1 MMITQD
7 VQRIAALS
15 QRGDLQ
21 AVRSQGAALLAREP
35 SNAIVLQIVG
45 IAHCQTGDV
54 AGGAQF
60 LRRAVAADQRN
71 LDARLN
77 LARALVDL
85 GELAEAEELLASA
98 PGPRQPM
105 LVRMRAEIAKQRGAT
120 GDAAALY
127 REIVAKNPEDAES
140 WNNLGNALR
149 DAGDEPGAIDALRRA
164 NALVP
169 NEPRIA
175 INLSRALVAF
185 GDPDGGVS
193 ILEQAIAASP
203 DSPDAFFELGKLL
216 ASRQQHAAALPMLG
230 SAARLDPSN
239 PEILCQIAMTFGDV
253 GEVAR
258 AEEGY
263 RFALRANPRTAQA
276 YLGLGTLFEQ
286 SNRTDELSDLI
297 AQAEA
302 EGVAGGE
309 IEYLRAML
317 LRRQGRLE
325 DALAAARRITTDV
338 VDAPLKWQLIGDIA
352 DKLGDVDAAFSAFEK
367 MNEATAEDPVVAA
380 IDPAEQVR
388 QIDHAASF
396 TTPEWYASWTQ
407 VELPDQPRSPVFV
420 VGCPRSGTTLTDT
433 FLMGH
438 PDAQVLEELSILLD
452 VGRSFG
458 DLQYLNDASAD
469 DIRGLRSRYFERL
482 AQVAPTP
489 PGKLVIDKQP
499 LNFLRSALIHRIFP
513 DARIV
518 FVQRHPCDVVLSCFM
533 QAFKVNQAMASFLDI
548 GNAARLYDKALS
560 YWTQVQDV
568 LPLQVHTLR
577 YESMIADLEPEM
589 RAMVDFIGLPWDDRL
604 LDNQATA
611 ASRGHIRTPSYAQV
625 SQPIYARARGR
636 WEKYREHMREVLP
649 ILAPWVERM
658 GYEPLEL

>member
-7 VQRIAALS
+7 VQRIAALY

-45 IAHCQTGDV
+45 IAHCQTGDI

-60 LRRAVAADQRN
+60 LRRAVAVDARN

-77 LARALVDL
+77 LTKALVDL
-85 GELAEAEELLASA
+85 GQYDEADDLLRSA
-98 PGPRQPM
+98 PGPTPTV
-105 LVRMRAEIAKQRGAT
+105 LVRMRAEIARHRGAAA
-120 GDAAALY
+120 DAAGLY
-127 REIVAKNPEDAES
+127 REVVARSPDDAES

-149 DAGDEPGAIDALRRA
+149 DGGDESGAIEALRRA
-164 NALVP
+164 SALLP
-169 NEPRIA
+169 GDSRIA
-175 INLSRALVAF
+175 VNLARALVAA
-185 GDPDGGVS
+185 GQREEAGNVLQEAIGAAPHDPGAY
-193 ILEQAIAASP
+193 L
-203 DSPDAFFELGKLL
+203 ELGKLL
-216 ASRQQHAAALPMLG
+216 NAMQQYTSALPMLG
-230 SAARLDPSN
+230 SAARLDPQN
-239 PEILCQIAMTFGDV
+239 AEIYVQIGLAFAAL
-253 GEVAR
+253 GEVEK

-263 RFALRANPRTAQA
+263 RFALRADPESGPA

-286 SNRTDELSDLI
+286 SNRTDELVQLVAD
-297 AQAEA
+297 AEA
-302 EGVAGGE
+302 NGQARGE
-309 IEYLRAML
+309 IDYLRAML
-317 LRRQGRLE
+317 LRRQGNLAEALDVAQRVE
-325 DALAAARRITTDV
+325 TDA
-338 VDAPLKWQLIGDIA
+338 VDPPLRWQLVGDIA
-352 DKLGDVDAAFSAFEK
+352 DKLGEVDTAFAAFQK
-367 MNEATAEDPVVAA
+367 MNEATREDPVAAA
-380 IDPAEQVR
+380 IDPRDQLR

-396 TTPEWYASWTQ
+396 TTPEWYRSWTTA
-407 VELPDQPRSPVFV
+407 ELPAQPRSPVFI
-420 VGCPRSGTTLTDT
+420 VGFPRSGTTLTDT

-438 PDAQVLEELSILLD
+438 PEAQVLEELSILLD
-452 VGRSFG
+452 LGRSFG
-458 DLQYLNDASAD
+458 DLEHLNEASAD

-499 LNFLRSALIHRIFP
+499 LNFLRAPLIHRIFP
-513 DARIV
+513 DAPIV

-548 GNAARLYDKALS
+548 GDAARFYDKALT
-560 YWTQVQDV
+560 YWTQVQQV
-568 LPLQVHTLR
+568 LPLRVHTLR

-611 ASRGHIRTPSYAQV
+611 AARGHIRTPSYAQV

-636 WEKYREHMREVLP
+636 WEKYREHMRDVLP

-658 GYEPLEL
+658 GYEPLEI

>member
-7 VQRIAALS
+7 VQRIAALY

-396 TTPEWYASWTQ
+396 TTPE
-407 VELPDQPRSPVFV
+407 
-420 VGCPRSGTTLTDT
+420 
-433 FLMGH
+433 
-438 PDAQVLEELSILLD
+438 
-452 VGRSFG
+452 
-458 DLQYLNDASAD
+458 SA
-469 DIRGLRSRYFERL
+469 IS
-482 AQVAPTP
+482 
-489 PGKLVIDKQP
+489 
-499 LNFLRSALIHRIFP
+499 
-513 DARIV
+513 
-518 FVQRHPCDVVLSCFM
+518 
-533 QAFKVNQAMASFLDI
+533 
-548 GNAARLYDKALS
+548 
-560 YWTQVQDV
+560 
-568 LPLQVHTLR
+568 
-577 YESMIADLEPEM
+577 
-589 RAMVDFIGLPWDDRL
+589 
-604 LDNQATA
+604 
-611 ASRGHIRTPSYAQV
+611 
-625 SQPIYARARGR
+625 
-636 WEKYREHMREVLP
+636 
-649 ILAPWVERM
+649 
-658 GYEPLEL
+658 

>member
-7 VQRIAALS
+7 VQRIAALY

-35 SNAIVLQIVG
+35 SNPIVLQIVG

-71 LDARLN
+71 VDARLN

-85 GELAEAEELLASA
+85 GQFEEADTLLASA

-105 LVRMRAEIAKQRGAT
+105 LVRMRAEIAKQRGSSA
-120 GDAAALY
+120 DAATLY
-127 REIVAKNPEDAES
+127 REIVAKTPDDAES

-149 DAGDEPGAIDALRRA
+149 DEGDELGAIEALRRA

-175 INLSRALVAF
+175 INLSRALVAS
-185 GDPDGGVS
+185 GDQDSAAAV
-193 ILEQAIAASP
+193 LEQAVGASP
-203 DSPDAFFELGKLL
+203 NSAEAYFELGKLL

-253 GEVAR
+253 GEIAR

-286 SNRTDELSDLI
+286 SNRIDELGELL
-297 AQAEA
+297 AEA
-302 EGVAGGE
+302 GEQGVAGGE

-317 LRRQGRLE
+317 LRRQGKLE
-325 DALAAARRITTDV
+325 EGLAAARRVTTDV

-352 DKLGDVDAAFSAFEK
+352 DKLGDVDTAFAAFEK
-367 MNEATAEDPVVAA
+367 MNEATAQDPVVAA
-380 IDPAEQVR
+380 IDPTEQLR
-388 QIDHAASF
+388 QIEHAAGF
-396 TTPEWYASWTQ
+396 TTPEWFKSWTA
-407 VELPDQPRSPVFV
+407 VELPSQPRSPVFV
-420 VGCPRSGTTLTDT
+420 VGFPRSGTTLTDT

-458 DLQYLNDASAD
+458 DLQYLNEASAD

-560 YWTQVQDV
+560 YWMQVQEV

-611 ASRGHIRTPSYAQV
+611 AARGHIRTPSYAQV

-636 WEKYREHMREVLP
+636 WEKYREHMRDVLP